1 MTVLNHFL
9 DGVSKYGL
17 PVSVRYLFFNEC
29 KTQIR
34 IFFSNKFCRSD
45 FGLENVGVADL
56 MIAARDHEV
65 RESFLTG
72 KSTQN
77 QRIERLWRDVF
88 SICLD
93 PFYSL
98 FR

>member
-1 MTVLNHFL
+1 MCE
-9 DGVSKYGL
+9 SKIINKY
-17 PVSVRYLFFNEC
+17 YTKIKFF
-29 KTQIR
+29 
-34 IFFSNKFCRSD
+34 RSD
-45 FGLENVGVADL
+45 YGLENVGVADL
-56 MIAARDHEV
+56 MIAARDHQA